1 MKIIESSIYAE
12 TYYRTVTVELENG
25 DQVYLTISE
34 SWDDN
39 MATLSVHI
47 EIVET
52 NSETELSEEKR
63 VEVIAFVEK
72 QREGGLLKK

>member
-39 MATLSVHI
+39 MVVPLTHI
-47 EIVET
+47 EIVDTDPEVR
-52 NSETELSEEKR
+52 LSKGKKQKIIDFVEEKR
-63 VEVIAFVEK
+63 K
-72 QREGGLLKK
+72 KCLLKK